1 VRRAGRLIVVH
12 EASGLCGIAAEIAV
26 LAATKA
32 FDALR
37 TPVVR
42 LNGPDAPAASSW
54 VLEQAGVP
62 QVEAWVAAAAEL
74 VLGTPEDTRAA
85 TGRPRAPDPGSAGI
99 ALR

>member
-1 VRRAGRLIVVH
+1 MRRAGRLIVVH

-42 LNGPDAPAASSW
+42 LTGPDAPAASSW

-62 QVEAWVAAAAEL
+62 QVEAVVAAAAEL
-74 VLGTPEDTRAA
+74 VLGTPEDMRAA
-85 TGRPRAPDPGSAGI
+85 TGSAHAPDRGSARMT
-99 ALR
+99 LP